1 MVVAKHVS
9 LYFFKGF
16 YFMLSIGNLSGSQF
30 IQRQLSN
37 QINEVSKATER
48 LSSGKRVNNA
58 SDDPASIG
66 QISKLG
72 AQVASLTKAIQNGAE
87 AKLLTQSAD
96 SGLNEINNLLSRIRE
111 LAVQGGSST
120 LTSADRATLQVEV
133 DAYLKEI
140 DALTNVTKYNSIKLL
155 DGTTNKVS
163 FMIGENIDA
172 LFNINLIKSDS
183 TSLGL
188 SGESGVKEFTSGRV
202 TAFNYSTNLAASDI
216 KINSQDALA
225 ATLASNLSSGNNTAT
240 ALVAAI
246 NANANAHGAT
256 ATGFNKLTSAAKSS
270 LTMSNTFTVNGDAIS
285 VQTSLSDLVTEIN
298 QEASGVTATLN
309 AENTI
314 TLSNTTGNDIVIAGN
329 APTDA
334 GFTAG
339 TYLGYIKLKNVD
351 STFVKVE
358 AKTKANGYASNSGN
372 IDDLARFGFNEVD
385 SSTII
390 RSDLVTANALTSS
403 HDININDIAIGT
415 STSASAAAKAIAI
428 NAVTAS
434 TNVTASGD
442 NLVTFSTLN
451 YSEASTVASK
461 ISINGNAINFSS
473 VTNDAGAITAI
484 NNASIGD
491 VVASANSAGELQ
503 LASASGADITIAQ
516 TGTLSV
522 FNEGYIDATG
532 ATINLSSSHTFKGQ
546 ILLTHTAGDVI
557 KISGD
562 NVGELGLQAQ
572 ASSSAS
578 VPGSVISVSSASN
591 ATSAIVNI
599 DTAIDKIA
607 NTRSKF
613 GAAENRVDYRINNL
627 TNVKFRSTL
636 RLGKIEDADFAFE
649 TAKLTKS
656 QIMSKAASSML
667 AQANASSEVF
677 LRLIN

>member
-1 MVVAKHVS
+1 
-9 LYFFKGF
+9 
-16 YFMLSIGNLSGSQF
+16 MLSIGNLSSSHF

-48 LSSGKRVNNA
+48 LSSGKRINRA

-66 QISKLG
+66 KISQLG

-140 DALTNVTKYNSIKLL
+140 DALTTVTKYNSIKLL

-225 ATLASNLSSGNNTAT
+225 ATLTSNLSSGNNTAT

-309 AENTI
+309 TENTI

-385 SSTII
+385 SSTVI